1 MHEEETY
8 SLLKLDQII
17 KVLSPAIWLI
27 HNEKTS
33 CQILTSLH
41 YRCNQIVCRLT
52 VKILAR
58 PGNLQQE
65 LRITGN

>member
-1 MHEEETY
+1 MY
-8 SLLKLDQII
+8 ILLKLDQIR
-17 KVLSPAIWLI
+17 KVLSPAIKLI

-33 CQILTSLH
+33 CHILISLH
-41 YRCNQIVCRLT
+41 YHYNQIVGRLT
-52 VKILAR
+52 FKILAR